1 MLQINDQFC
10 LNDNLSENER
20 KPLWAKTRIIGGYEP
35 YIDKY
40 GITRL
45 GETLF
50 DEENMVTIGGVQY
63 AMEKIFDTVGPAS
76 VSNAIG
82 YLNNDGIGSQTYV
95 NSSNIYPNGHCVC
108 LWGLGLGGAAENTS
122 TVLDVKYR
130 ETNISEMI
138 PFRFTNETF
147 EAEQG
152 DQYFGKRTE
161 VVNGEERTAYY
172 LKAFENKP
180 KIYHRWDSGEIGVD
194 GPELT
199 GEALVTDTSNKIETY
214 TEITLRVNPLELKE
228 WFDLRYNIEE
238 VRFNSLALYTGVYD
252 SASGDY
258 AMIRMFSKL
267 NIPTERLSLLKDLVI
282 LYRVYGA

>member
-1 MLQINDQFC
+1 MMEV
-10 LNDNLSENER
+10 NDNICLSDKTGSDIR
-20 KPLWAKTRIIGGYEP
+20 KPLWTKTRIIGGYDP

-50 DEENMVTIGGVQY
+50 DDENMVTIGGVQY
-63 AMEKIFDTVGPAS
+63 AMEKIFNTSGPTS

-82 YLNNDGIGSQTYV
+82 YLNDEGIGSQTY
-95 NSSNIYPNGHCVC
+95 STTSDTYPDGHCVC

-122 TVLDVKYR
+122 TVLDVQYR

-147 EAEQG
+147 EAEEG

-172 LKAFENKP
+172 LKTFESKP

-199 GEALVTDTSNKIETY
+199 GETLVTDTSNKIETY
-214 TEITLRVNPLELKE
+214 TEITLRINPIELKE

-252 SASGDY
+252 KTAGDY
-258 AMIRMFSKL
+258 ALIRMFSKL